1 MSIEYGNPKLIT
13 LWINNWSYGAKTNN
27 PKVTLQE
34 PEGVCLKVAF
44 TSGFYKDAFDRTVSK
59 DSTLTLE
66 VVDFN
71 ELQTVNLQHKSWM
84 VNDDNRVVF
93 FNEEWSD
100 SHLFTPSNPVLSINR
115 NVASDLAFCRMIR
128 FCVQVRSVLEKFTL
142 EVSTPFWQQ
151 NLTNLFDNEEYSD
164 AVVKTRGDKSF
175 KVQKSILCC
184 QSDVFKT
191 MFQHDFKEK
200 ESNEIKIA
208 NADVEVVEA
217 MLRFVYSGKVE
228 KIDELAS
235 RLILLADQYQLKDL
249 TTMCMQQLGR
259 DINMSNVIERLELL
273 SFVDHLIAYKE
284 PVFKCLQENYN
295 AVCDTPEWLTFCRTH
310 GKILNEYMAFC
321 STSK

>member
-1 MSIEYGNPKLIT
+1 
-13 LWINNWSYGAKTNN
+13 
-27 PKVTLQE
+27 
-34 PEGVCLKVAF
+34 
-44 TSGFYKDAFDRTVSK
+44 
-59 DSTLTLE
+59 
-66 VVDFN
+66 
-71 ELQTVNLQHKSWM
+71 
-84 VNDDNRVVF
+84 
-93 FNEEWSD
+93 
-100 SHLFTPSNPVLSINR
+100 
-115 NVASDLAFCRMIR
+115 
-128 FCVQVRSVLEKFTL
+128 
-142 EVSTPFWQQ
+142 
-151 NLTNLFDNEEYSD
+151 
-164 AVVKTRGDKSF
+164 
-175 KVQKSILCC
+175 
-184 QSDVFKT
+184 